1 MLWYKSWLETRSRF
15 LIGLA
20 LLMCSAAASVLTYP
34 TFQQL
39 LTTLPSIDLG
49 GEIGRKVRE
58 AAIVASTYRGYIW
71 SHLYRQN
78 LIQLWTIF
86 AVILGTGGL
95 LSQMSGG
102 GGLFT
107 LSLPV
112 SRRELLTVRAAA
124 GLAELLILA
133 VVPSLLVPLVSP
145 AIGQSYSLGDSL
157 VHAMCLFVAGAVF
170 FSLSFLLS
178 TVFSD
183 VWRPL
188 LSALFAAGMLA
199 VAEQFVDG
207 LSRYSVIGAM
217 SGESY
222 FRGGGLPWPGLF
234 VSVALSAAM
243 LYGAVVN
250 LARRDF

>member
-1 MLWYKSWLETRSRF
+1 MLWYKAWLETRWRF

-20 LLMCSAAASVLTYP
+20 LLICSAGALVLTYP
-34 TFQQL
+34 RFQQL
-39 LTTLPSIDLG
+39 LTAVPSMDLG
-49 GEIGRKVRE
+49 GELGKRVRE
-58 AAIVASTYRGYIW
+58 AAMVASSYRGYVW
-71 SHLYRQN
+71 SQWYSQN

-133 VVPSLLVPLVSP
+133 VVPSLVIPILSP
-145 AIGQSYSLGDSL
+145 GVGQHYAIGDAL
-157 VHAMCLFVAGAVF
+157 VHATCLFVGGAVF
-170 FSLSFLLS
+170 FCLSFLLS

-188 LSALFAAGMLA
+188 LLALFAAGILA
-199 VAEQFVDG
+199 LAEQFVDG
-207 LSRYSVIGAM
+207 LSRYGVISAM
-217 SGESY
+217 SGASY
-222 FRGGGLPWPGLF
+222 FRGGGLPWPGLV

>member
-1 MLWYKSWLETRSRF
+1 MLWYKAWLETRARF
-15 LIGLA
+15 LIGLV
-20 LLMCSAAASVLTYP
+20 LLLCSAAGLVLTYP
-34 TFQQL
+34 KFQQL
-39 LTTLPSIDLG
+39 LATVPSMDLG
-49 GEIGRKVRE
+49 GELGKRVRE
-58 AAIVASTYRGYIW
+58 AAMVAGTYRGYVW
-71 SHLYRQN
+71 SQWYGQN

-86 AVILGTGGL
+86 AVILGSGGL

-133 VVPSLLVPLVSP
+133 LVPSLVIPILSP
-145 AIGQSYSLGDSL
+145 GIGESYALGDAL

-170 FSLSFLLS
+170 FNLAFLLS

-188 LSALFAAGMLA
+188 LLALLAAGLLA
-199 VAEQFVDG
+199 LAEQFVDG
-207 LSRYSVIGAM
+207 LSRYGVIGAM
-217 SGESY
+217 SGQSY
-222 FRGGGLPWPGLF
+222 FRGAGLPWPGLLG
-234 VSVALSAAM
+234 SVALSAAM
-243 LYGAVVN
+243 LYGALVN